1 MSDKDLYLKAE
12 KEFNSDSKNE
22 ALWSKSLTLNS
33 GDEKKAKYTY
43 ITLRVEELSN
53 TKTQQPRNIIKNS
66 NPLKEGY
73 DSSNTNIFMKI
84 LFTAIAIPV
93 VIIIVWLLFGETD
106 FSVNFA
112 VGAVAAAVAGIWFSP
127 PFKNNAQKQKTKK
140 NIAKKKIYTS
150 GELTFIGLIVV
161 FLLIVLVDI
170 LNRMV

>member
-84 LFTAIAIPV
+84 LFTAIAIPL
-93 VIIIVWLLFGETD
+93 VIIIAWFLFGETD

-112 VGAVAAAVAGIWFSP
+112 VGAIAAAVFGIWLSP
-127 PFKNNAQKQKTKK
+127 PLKNNSQKQKPKK
-140 NIAKKKIYTS
+140 NIAKKKKSSEEVI
-150 GELTFIGLIVV
+150 FICIVVV
-161 FLLIVLVDI
+161 FLLIVLVGFQSY
-170 LNRMV
+170 L